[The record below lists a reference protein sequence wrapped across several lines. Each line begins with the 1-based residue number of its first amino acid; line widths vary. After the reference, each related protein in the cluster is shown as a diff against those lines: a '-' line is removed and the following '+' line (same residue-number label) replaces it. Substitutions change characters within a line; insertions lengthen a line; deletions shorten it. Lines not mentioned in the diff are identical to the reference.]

1 MDELSTSDAPESIG
15 PYSQGIRDG
24 DRIFVSGQGPL
35 DPDTGEVVSGDIGEQ
50 TERTLEN
57 VAAILEAGGA
67 SLDSVV
73 KATVFVTDMDDYD
86 AIDWNAVI
94 QSHLEAEI
102 AALESRNVGHAV
114 AVSER
119 LSNTVPE
126 AAVAEQNTGE
136 TIRKWRDERYGSD
149 C

>member
-1 MDELSTSDAPESIG
+1 MPIVSF
-15 PYSQGIRDG
+15 
-24 DRIFVSGQGPL
+24 RIPADL
-35 DPDTGEVVSGDIGEQ
+35 KT
-50 TERTLEN
+50 
-57 VAAILEAGGA
+57 
-67 SLDSVV
+67 
-73 KATVFVTDMDDYD
+73 KMDDYD
-86 AIDWNAVI
+86 AVDWNLVI
-94 QSHLEAEI
+94 RSHLEAEI